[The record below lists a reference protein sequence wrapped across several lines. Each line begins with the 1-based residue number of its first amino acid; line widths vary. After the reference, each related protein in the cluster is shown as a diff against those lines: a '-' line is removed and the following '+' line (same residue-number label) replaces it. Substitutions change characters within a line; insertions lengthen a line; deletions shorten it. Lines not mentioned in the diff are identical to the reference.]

1 MAKKKTTEKA
11 LNIDNIL
18 FNCRDYLRAA
28 RNSGSFFEKRDMMLK
43 IYMSK
48 ETQNKLAEKF
58 VKSNVGLQQAQL
70 FAGHAGLKLK
80 NKLSS

>member
-1 MAKKKTTEKA
+1 
-11 LNIDNIL
+11 
-18 FNCRDYLRAA
+18 
-28 RNSGSFFEKRDMMLK
+28 
-43 IYMSK
+43 MSK
-48 ETQNKLAEKF
+48 DTQRKLAEKF